1 MNLIMGKDMSI
12 TLVEL
17 APTVDGRLFGKPAN
31 DIYSLIRLPS
41 RAIDLLAAIL
51 RENGYTNVRAIN
63 PYYHRVGSG
72 EPGHLNDEELK
83 AIFGSDFVGISSIT
97 RTAPQSFE
105 LADLVREH
113 APTAKIG
120 FGGPHFLGDP
130 TEALEHGH
138 IVVPKEG
145 DQIIVELAQR
155 IEEHQENPHLADVK
169 GIHYKTRDGEIITTE
184 KRSFLT
190 PEELTALP
198 FPSPPKEVLNGINY
212 NVVLNSRGCSGGCN
226 YCVVIVKEGGKYRF
240 VDVNRSMEIVERTIK
255 QNNRPVFFGNDNLAA
270 DMDLTKQFLEQ
281 IVRRGINLRGG
292 AQIRVDA
299 AKDEEFLKLAKKA
312 GMHTFFIGFESM
324 NPETLKKWNK
334 GTTPE
339 DNKHAVETLHAYG
352 FRIHGMFMLGS
363 EYDTVKDLY
372 DIADFAKSNC
382 IETAQFFAPVPLPG
396 TQMTR
401 EAEREG
407 RILTKKWHLYD
418 GQHVLIEPVNMSA
431 SELQG
436 HINKISCSFY
446 SGREAMHFLFK
457 APANRIFGFATRL
470 KGKSLANKI
479 YTDSANPHKESLA
492 QLDELKGKINDTYQR
507 WVDAAKESLAKK
519 AKPDERQKYM
529 SQLYE
534 DANKSLVRLREDTSN
549 LYYKYRSYVAASID
563 KTIKKLEGQYATF
576 LEKISPK
583 HSGINSK

>member
-1 MNLIMGKDMSI
+1 MNLIVGKDISI

-17 APTVDGRLFGKPAN
+17 APTVGGRLFGKPAK

-63 PYYHRVGSG
+63 PYYPRVGSG

-113 APTAKIG
+113 APTAKIV

-130 TEALEHGH
+130 AEALEHGH

-155 IEEHQENPHLADVK
+155 IEEHRENPHLSDVK
-169 GIHYKTRDGEIITTE
+169 GIYYKTKEGEIKWTGG
-184 KRSFLT
+184 RSFLT
-190 PEELTALP
+190 PEELTNLP

-212 NVVLNSRGCSGGCN
+212 NIVLNSRGCPEGCH
-226 YCVVIVKEGGKYRF
+226 YCAVIVKEGGKYRF
-240 VDVNRSMEIVERTIK
+240 VDVDRSIDILEKTIK
-255 QNNRPVFFGNDNLAA
+255 QNDKPVFFGSDNFAA
-270 DMDLTKQFLEQ
+270 DMDLTKQFLEE

-339 DNKHAVETLHAYG
+339 DNIYAVETLHAHG

-396 TQMTR
+396 TQMAR
-401 EAEREG
+401 EAERKG

-431 SELQG
+431 SELQD

-446 SGREAMHFLFK
+446 SGREAMRFLFK
-457 APANRIFGFATRL
+457 APANKIFGFTMRL
-470 KGKSLANKI
+470 EGKSLANNI

-492 QLDELKGKINDTYQR
+492 QLDEWKSRINDSYR
-507 WVDAAKESLAKK
+507 YWLDAAKEALAKK
-519 AKPDERQKYM
+519 AKPAEMQKYM
-529 SQLYE
+529 SQLYVN
-534 DANKSLVRLREDTSN
+534 ANQSLGRLREDAST
-549 LYYKYRSYVAASID
+549 LYDKYKSYITISID
-563 KTIKKLEGQYATF
+563 QTIKKLEEQHAAF

-583 HSGINSK
+583 HSGTNSK